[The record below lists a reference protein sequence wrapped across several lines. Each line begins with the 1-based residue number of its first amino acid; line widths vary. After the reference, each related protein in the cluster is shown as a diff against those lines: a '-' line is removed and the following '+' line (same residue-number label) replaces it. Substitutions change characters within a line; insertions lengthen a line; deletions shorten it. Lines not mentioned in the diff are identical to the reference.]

1 MASEL
6 KEAREKAGYTIEEVS
21 KRLNIR
27 KQYLV
32 SIEEEKYED
41 MPGQIYVEGYKK
53 MYYKFLGLKLPINDS
68 KKVNNAADL
77 RPVET
82 TDKNK
87 FQKYVV
93 FISMIL
99 LVGVILL
106 YSVLKQGDNDNYNN
120 IINNEF
126 LDD

>member
-1 MASEL
+1 MTSEL

-21 KRLNIR
+21 RKLNIR

-32 SIEEEKYED
+32 NIEEEIYKG
-41 MPGQIYVEGYKK
+41 MPGQIYIEGYRK
-53 MYYKFLGLKLPINDS
+53 MYYKFLGLKLPIKDS
-68 KKVNNAADL
+68 KKAKKPADL

-82 TDKNK
+82 TNKNK

-93 FISMIL
+93 LISMIL
-99 LVGVILL
+99 LVCVVLL
-106 YSVLKQGDNDNYNN
+106 YSGLKQGEDNNHNP